1 MKKDFKIAVTTNL
14 YSKEKVK
21 RINDMWTRLWRE
33 AELTIE
39 TAEWFTK
46 KTNINI
52 KAELDMDYN
61 EDKFYKS
68 NQLVN
73 ATRGWAQG
81 LGYKVNNKPNTDM
94 PAVRAAD
101 YHCL

>member
-1 MKKDFKIAVTTNL
+1 
-14 YSKEKVK
+14 
-21 RINDMWTRLWRE
+21 
-33 AELTIE
+33 
-39 TAEWFTK
+39 
-46 KTNINI
+46 
-52 KAELDMDYN
+52 MDYN

-68 NQLVN
+68 NQLIN

-81 LGYKVNNKPNTDM
+81 LGYKVNNKPNIDM